1 MLCLSIGIGNKKK
14 HQSHQSS
21 LLYDDKTIQDHE
33 KKVFRLFKAIR
44 TAINRPYH
52 QQDHRDDHHRQL
64 LFDIYDAKNSSS
76 IHHDHHHSYLN
87 DSSIGSNENENS
99 HNFTGTTTTTTTTVI
114 VVTSSRFYNSN
125 NYNYNS
131 DRCIWRLN
139 RIVAKAAH
147 MMNFP
152 VLEREELEHRLT
164 YKAEYLPKNEEI
176 VKIIKLSDHLPP
188 PVSSIIATT
197 MLSMIACLTQ
207 NNTSSVHGS
216 SSIGSQGRK

>member
-1 MLCLSIGIGNKKK
+1 MSIGIGNKKK

-52 QQDHRDDHHRQL
+52 QQDHHRQL

-87 DSSIGSNENENS
+87 DSSIGSNDNENS
-99 HNFTGTTTTTTTTVI
+99 HNFTGTTSTTTVI
-114 VVTSSRFYNSN
+114 VVTSSRFYNNN

-197 MLSMIACLTQ
+197 MLSMITCLTK
-207 NNTSSVHGS
+207 NNISSSHGGS
-216 SSIGSQGRK
+216 SSSSSSSKVSM